1 MSSDNDN
8 EIPVTVESK
17 NQGNTQEEL
26 ENNISLN
33 ESLNNLKNQLEK
45 EQQRS
50 QDLEN
55 KLKYAL
61 ADFQNLTKKTQ
72 SEIDNGINS
81 KISKFMSEFLNIYD
95 DFKRAKEAFAKN
107 EGNIEGLDSIVKNM
121 ESLLE
126 KNQVSAIEALGEIFD
141 PNLHEAIS
149 VINDNKLDEGTI
161 TKEIRKGYISQNRV
175 IRPTLV
181 EISKKQG
188 ESQND

>member
-8 EIPVTVESK
+8 EIPVQVESK
-17 NQGNTQEEL
+17 NKENTQEEL

-33 ESLNNLKNQLEK
+33 ESLNDLKNQLEK

>member
-8 EIPVTVESK
+8 EIPVKVESK
-17 NQGNTQEEL
+17 NHENTQEEL

-33 ESLNNLKNQLEK
+33 ESLNDLKNQLEK

-126 KNQVSAIEALGEIFD
+126 KNQISAIEALGEIFD

>member
-1 MSSDNDN
+1 
-8 EIPVTVESK
+8 
-17 NQGNTQEEL
+17 
-26 ENNISLN
+26 
-33 ESLNNLKNQLEK
+33 
-45 EQQRS
+45 
-50 QDLEN
+50 
-55 KLKYAL
+55 
-61 ADFQNLTKKTQ
+61 
-72 SEIDNGINS
+72 
-81 KISKFMSEFLNIYD
+81 MSEFLNIYD

-188 ESQND
+188 ESKND

>member
-1 MSSDNDN
+1 MSNDNDN
-8 EIPVTVESK
+8 EIPVKVESK
-17 NQGNTQEEL
+17 NQETIQEEL
-26 ENNISLN
+26 ENNISQN
-33 ESLNNLKNQLEK
+33 ESLNDLKNKLEK

-188 ESQND
+188 ESKND

>member
-8 EIPVTVESK
+8 EIPVQVESK
-17 NQGNTQEEL
+17 NQENTQEEL

-33 ESLNNLKNQLEK
+33 ESLNDLKNQLEK